1 MRWDNERESDNVE
14 DRRGF
19 RVSRG
24 MVGGGLGT
32 IVLALV
38 AMYFGLDPSILI
50 NQTQSPAVQSSPSV
64 ARSPSPEENRLA
76 KFVSVVLANT
86 EDTWKEFFRR
96 SGKKYR
102 EPTLV
107 LYSGAVESACGF
119 ASAAVRPFY
128 CPNNQKLYIDLSF
141 YGDLKNK
148 FGAPGDFAQAYVIA
162 HEIGHHVQN
171 LLGIADR
178 VQSLQARAGQAEANK
193 LSVMMEL
200 QADCLAGVWAYH
212 AQKSTILE
220 PGDMEEALQAASS
233 IGDDRLQRQSRGYV
247 TPDSFTHGSSAQ
259 RLSGSSGVSGA
270 GDLVNAT
277 PLRPTGSDPWP
288 KRRTT
293 RNRLLELQILSFFQN
308 QGLPGP

>member
-50 NQTQSPAVQSSPSV
+50 NQTQSPVVQSSPSV
-64 ARSPSPEENRLA
+64 PRSPSPEENRLA
-76 KFVSVVLANT
+76 KFVSVVLADT
-86 EDTWKEFFRR
+86 EDTWNELFRR

-107 LYSGAVESACGF
+107 LFSGAVESACGL
-119 ASAAVRPFY
+119 ASAAVGPFY
-128 CPNNQKLYIDLSF
+128 CPKDQKLYIDLSF
-141 YGDLKNK
+141 YGDLRNK

-178 VQSLQARAGQAEANK
+178 VQSLQARAGKAEANE

-212 AQKSTILE
+212 AQKARHILE

-259 RLSGSSGVSGA
+259 RVSWFQRGIRS
-270 GDLVNAT
+270 GDLSQCNT
-277 PLRPTGSDPWP
+277 FKTD
-288 KRRTT
+288 
-293 RNRLLELQILSFFQN
+293 RL
-308 QGLPGP
+308 

>member
-50 NQTQSPAVQSSPSV
+50 NQTQSPGVQSSPSV
-64 ARSPSPEENRLA
+64 PRSPSPEENRLA
-76 KFVSVVLANT
+76 KFVSVVLADT
-86 EDTWKEFFRR
+86 EDTWNELFRR

-107 LYSGAVESACGF
+107 LFSGAVESACGF
-119 ASAAVRPFY
+119 ASAAVGPFY
-128 CPNNQKLYIDLSF
+128 CPNDQKLYIDLSF

-178 VQSLQARAGQAEANK
+178 VQSLRARAGQEEANK

-212 AQKSTILE
+212 AQKARHILE

-259 RLSGSSGVSGA
+259 RVSWFQRGIRS
-270 GDLVNAT
+270 GDLSQCNT
-277 PLRPTGSDPWP
+277 FKTD
-288 KRRTT
+288 
-293 RNRLLELQILSFFQN
+293 RL
-308 QGLPGP
+308 